1 MDDVR
6 RTAVLFSKLS
16 QFFIEILVFG
26 LPNLAVLGLQ
36 DVILS
41 IMNCFICARKRR
53 EEKKSR
59 RIFYCRVNSRPSIV
73 NL

>member
-1 MDDVR
+1 M
-6 RTAVLFSKLS
+6 LFSKLS

-41 IMNCFICARKRR
+41 IMNYFICARKRR
-53 EEKKSR
+53 EEKKLR
-59 RIFYCRVNSRPSIV
+59 LIFYCRVNSRPSIV